1 MAYVEKMYTE
11 GEFQDE
17 IVKLVIANGWKKVKS
32 FFRAVYPD
40 LDVKSEDDSKFE
52 FGMSKHMLVK
62 NNSGSIYG
70 IAQISKWSLKKSEI
84 KYNFTNEEGKKAF
97 AEDGKKR
104 LESGRDRSCFYV
116 YMIEKEPSVVDEGIL
131 VLPYESNKFE
141 KILLDVELTKI
152 TVTTKVSPSGS
163 GTYKVYSYDE
173 AETQVMMSP
182 WVKVTLRNT
191 NIQGVDA
198 QTNWWPDSLVRIN
211 GQVDE
216 SRVVLLI
223 QADNTPAFENNVV
236 PVTPLYMGQLES
248 YANDDTLGDALW
260 AGTAFDT
267 GNEAASHKFD
277 FNDTKPYRNVENYM
291 PVMKSYPRSPGNGID
306 NVIIKRSRLGAR
318 YQAHFIAWNVAPNA
332 MPPDRVGKDGG
343 QYSLAWQSQD
353 NDEYKYQFNP
363 SVYSNKVHT
372 SRAYIVHPD
381 EGVRG
386 YLPYMILLSPL
397 GLLNGDR
404 LKVRKNTCPD
414 SHDIYKFFNV
424 DAISPITKRP
434 STAYRPAGLGIFEK
448 TV

>member
-1 MAYVEKMYTE
+1 M
-11 GEFQDE
+11 
-17 IVKLVIANGWKKVKS
+17 
-32 FFRAVYPD
+32 
-40 LDVKSEDDSKFE
+40 
-52 FGMSKHMLVK
+52 
-62 NNSGSIYG
+62 
-70 IAQISKWSLKKSEI
+70 
-84 KYNFTNEEGKKAF
+84 
-97 AEDGKKR
+97 
-104 LESGRDRSCFYV
+104 
-116 YMIEKEPSVVDEGIL
+116 
-131 VLPYESNKFE
+131 
-141 KILLDVELTKI
+141 
-152 TVTTKVSPSGS
+152 
-163 GTYKVYSYDE
+163 
-173 AETQVMMSP
+173 
-182 WVKVTLRNT
+182 KVTLRNT
-191 NIQGVDA
+191 NLQGIDA

-277 FNDTKPYRNVENYM
+277 FNDPKPYRNVESYM

-318 YQAHFIAWNVAPNA
+318 YQAHYIAWNVAPNS

-343 QYSLAWQSQD
+343 QYSLSWQSQD

-414 SHDIYKFFNV
+414 THDIYKFFNV

-434 STAYRPAGLGIFEK
+434 ATAYRPAGLGIFEK

>member
-1 MAYVEKMYTE
+1 MAYVEKMFTE
-11 GEFQDE
+11 GEFQDDLC
-17 IVKLVIANGWKKVKS
+17 KLLIANGWTKVKS
-32 FFRAVYPD
+32 FFRAAYPD
-40 LDVKSEDDSKFE
+40 LDQKSDDATNFE

-62 NNSGSIYG
+62 NSSGSIYG
-70 IAQISKWSLKKSEI
+70 IAQISKWSLKKKDI
-84 KYNFTNEEGKKAF
+84 KYNFTNDEGKKAF
-97 AEDGKKR
+97 VEDGKKR

-116 YMIEKEPSVVDEGIL
+116 YMIEKEPSIADEGVL
-131 VLPYESNKFE
+131 VLLYDNSKFE
-141 KILLDVELTKI
+141 KLLLDVEI
-152 TVTTKVSPSGS
+152 TKVNYETRYTAGNEA
-163 GTYKVYSYDE
+163 YKVYTYDE
-173 AETQVMMSP
+173 AAETQVMMSP
-182 WVKVTLRNT
+182 WVKITLRNT

-198 QTNWWPDSLVRIN
+198 KTNWWPDSLVRIN
-211 GQVDE
+211 GQVDK

-223 QADNTPAFENNVV
+223 QADNTPAFEKNVV
-236 PVTPLYMGQLES
+236 PVVPLYMGQLES

-267 GNEAASHKFD
+267 GNEDASHKFD
-277 FNDTKPYRNVENYM
+277 FNDTKPYRNVESYM

-318 YQAHFIAWNVAPNA
+318 YQAHYIAWNVAPNA
-332 MPPDRVGKDGG
+332 MPPDRIGKDGG
-343 QYSLAWQSQD
+343 QYSKSWQTQD

-404 LKVRKNTCPD
+404 LKVRQNTCPD
-414 SHDIYKFFNV
+414 THDIYRFFNV

-434 STAYRPAGLGIFEK
+434 ATAYRPAGFGIFEK